1 MPEHSATPLSPGPRT
16 GRLHVISAPS
26 GAGKTSLVKALLAA
40 RPSLAVSV
48 SHTTRTMRPT
58 EVDGRDYHFVDNA
71 EFDRL
76 AAAGAF
82 LEHARV
88 FDNQY
93 GTGRDQVNA
102 KRAAGH
108 DVLLEIDWQGAR
120 QIRARAPDCV
130 SIFILPP
137 SRAALE
143 ERLRSRKTDSDAVIA
158 RRLADAA
165 TDMSHCLE
173 FDYAVVNDRFEQA
186 VADLLA
192 IIDCPEGTRVEALA
206 ANRPSLA
213 PLLHALVAK
222 NP

>member
-1 MPEHSATPLSPGPRT
+1 MPTAPH
-16 GRLHVISAPS
+16 LHVMSAPS

-40 RPSLAVSV
+40 RPRLAVSV
-48 SHTTRTMRPT
+48 STTTRKPRPH
-58 EVDGRDYHFVDNA
+58 EVEGRDYYFVSNE
-71 EFDRL
+71 EFDRRV
-76 AAAGAF
+76 AAGAF

-93 GTGRDQVNA
+93 GTGREQVAA
-102 KRAAGH
+102 KLAAGH

-143 ERLRSRKTDSDAVIA
+143 ERLRARKTDSDAVIA

-165 TDMSHCLE
+165 DDMSHCLE
-173 FDYAVVNDRFEQA
+173 FDYAVVNDNFDQA
-186 VADLLA
+186 VAELLT
-192 IIDCPEGTRVEALA
+192 IIDAGPGQRPAALA
-206 ANRPSLA
+206 ANRPALK
-213 PLLHALVAK
+213 PLLQSLVAK

>member
-1 MPEHSATPLSPGPRT
+1 MPNAPHLY
-16 GRLHVISAPS
+16 VISAPS

-40 RPSLAVSV
+40 RPDLAVSV
-48 SHTTRTMRPT
+48 SHTTRTPRPH
-58 EVDGRDYHFVDNA
+58 EVDGRDYCFVSNA

-76 AAAGAF
+76 VAAGAF

-93 GTGRDQVNA
+93 GTGREQV
-102 KRAAGH
+102 KQKLDAGH
-108 DVLLEIDWQGAR
+108 NVLLEIDWQGAR
-120 QIRARAPDCV
+120 QIRIRAPDCV

-143 ERLRSRKTDSDAVIA
+143 ERLRARRTDSEQVIA

-173 FDYAVVNDRFEQA
+173 FDFAVVNDRFEQA
-186 VADLLA
+186 VAELLA
-192 IIDCPEGTRVEALA
+192 IIGAQEPGQRPATLA
-206 ANRPSLA
+206 ANRPALK
-213 PLLHALVAK
+213 PLLQSLVAQ